1 MPDTE
6 SAPITYAV
14 LSELLVPLE
23 VILDPAEL
31 HGVLCGK
38 LCGGADPSETDWLLE
53 AVEELDFTQPPDHAV
68 RAALSALFQQ
78 TRQQMVQQEF
88 DMELLVP
95 ADDEDIFDRVAALS
109 NWCQGFLVGFGAAGK
124 VGEAELSSYAKE
136 ALEDLAAI
144 GMVGLDRDDADAM
157 SAAENDYTEVLE
169 YVRMAVA
176 ALFMEFGAAQGPTA
190 ASNDNPSTVH

>member
-6 SAPITYAV
+6 SAPISDAV
-14 LSELLVPLE
+14 CSELLVPLE
-23 VILDPAEL
+23 VSLEPAEL

-124 VGEAELSSYAKE
+124 VGRSEERRVGKE
-136 ALEDLAAI
+136 GRE
-144 GMVGLDRDDADAM
+144 RCWR
-157 SAAENDYTEVLE
+157 YW
-169 YVRMAVA
+169 
-176 ALFMEFGAAQGPTA
+176 
-190 ASNDNPSTVH
+190 

>member
-1 MPDTE
+1 MPETE
-6 SAPITYAV
+6 NATITYGY
-14 LSELLVPLE
+14 LSDLLVPLQI
-23 VILDPAEL
+23 ILDPAEL

-38 LCGGADPSETDWLLE
+38 FCGGADPSETDWLLE

-68 RAALSALFQQ
+68 RAALSALFHQ
-78 TRQQMVQQEF
+78 TRQQVAQQEL
-88 DMELLVP
+88 DVQLLVP
-95 ADDEDIFDRVAALS
+95 DDDEDIGDRVACLS

-144 GMVGLDRDDADAM
+144 GMVGLDRDDAAAM
-157 SAAENDYTEVLE
+157 RAAENDYTEVLE

-176 ALFMEFGAAQGPTA
+176 ALFMEYGAALAQA
-190 ASNDNPSTVH
+190 AVSDDTSSTVH